1 MATATPTSPAV
12 FSPVLTG
19 MTYLTARERRLNIGR
34 AIVALEQDG
43 RLGPRGSGLSGRPEP
58 IDEISGY
65 GVGIWS
71 MNRAEWQLV
80 DLAGHAF
87 SLVGIPLYDT
97 LGPNVVEYVIN
108 HSPLSIVFTASSHI
122 PALLKVAPKCPS
134 LRVIVS
140 MDTLME
146 REGAVLKAW
155 AETTGVELWE
165 LPDFEIWGAKEGLK
179 RKIQVRPP
187 RPEQTA
193 TISYTSG
200 TTGNPKGVVLT
211 HSAVTHA
218 VIAQSFGAA
227 AVPEW
232 EQPVMISY
240 LPLAHMWVREFQKLT
255 RLND

>member
-1 MATATPTSPAV
+1 LSPATPTSPAV

-19 MTYLTARERRLNIGR
+19 MTYLAARERRLNIGR

-43 RLGPRGSGLSGRPEP
+43 RLGPRGSGPSGRPEL
-58 IDEISGY
+58 IDEASGY

-146 REGAVLKAW
+146 REGSVLRAW

-165 LPDFEIWGAKEGLK
+165 LPDFEVWGAKEGLK

-187 RPEQTA
+187 RPDQTA

-200 TTGNPKGVVLT
+200 TTGNPKGVVLS
-211 HSAVTHA
+211 HSAVTQG
-218 VIAQSFGAA
+218 VVAQSLGAA
-227 AVPEW
+227 SVPEW
-232 EQPVMISY
+232 EQPVVISY
-240 LPLAHMWVREFQKLT
+240 LPLAHM
-255 RLND
+255 